1 MSTPSP
7 GGTTP
12 TSASSSSDG
21 PPLQDPP
28 AVSPAP
34 LDWEAHKQVIKDL
47 YMGKN
52 LNLNEVVERM
62 RTYNFHAT

>member
-7 GGTTP
+7 DGTTT
-12 TSASSSSDG
+12 TSASSSSEG
-21 PPLQDPP
+21 LPLQEPP
-28 AVSPAP
+28 SVSPAP

-47 YMGKN
+47 YMGQN
-52 LNLNEVVERM
+52 LNLNEVVEKM